1 MSGEEWLHKVL
12 LSYTLLIVLFCFE
25 GGGKN
30 FKTPRFHLSIK
41 KWQAG
46 IGKASGILVQ
56 LNSKFMFT
64 VG

>member
-30 FKTPRFHLSIK
+30 FKTPRFNLSIK